1 MITDCMMPFIYNFW
15 DDKIIKMESRVE
27 VAKGEGQGGGTER
40 RRMARK
46 EKPEGSCG
54 DGNVL
59 ISTLSTSTSCLRYW
73 EN

>member
-1 MITDCMMPFIYNFW
+1 
-15 DDKIIKMESRVE
+15 MESRVE